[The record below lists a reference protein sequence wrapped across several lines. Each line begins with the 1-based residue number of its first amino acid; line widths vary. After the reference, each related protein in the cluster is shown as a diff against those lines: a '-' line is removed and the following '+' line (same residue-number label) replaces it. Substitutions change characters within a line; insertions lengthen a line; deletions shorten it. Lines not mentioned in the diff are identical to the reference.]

1 LNKITGLSSMFGK
14 IFGKNYRGKNMSDW
28 IEYYED
34 NKRTALNRINN
45 MALSTGYS
53 RELNCWVNKYLD
65 PFSVARTIASERKE
79 SLDPFFRIRME
90 AEKDL
95 EFTLLRANK
104 RDRSDCDIIFFE
116 SNLLLMFNLM
126 LKHIRTA

>member
-1 LNKITGLSSMFGK
+1 
-14 IFGKNYRGKNMSDW
+14 MSDW
-28 IEYYED
+28 INYYED
-34 NKRTALNRINN
+34 NKQTALMRINN

-65 PFSVARTIASERKE
+65 PFSVARTIAEVRKE
-79 SLDPFFRIRME
+79 SPDPFFRIRME

-104 RDRSDCDIIFFE
+104 RDRSDLDIIFFE